1 MKPGNLGDQPITGWC
16 QFLQR
21 FKPLKDK
28 KNVFRMTTLFLS
40 LWKGVFIL
48 GGRGGTMEKVNVAL
62 LGLGTVGSGVWK
74 MLKENQDVIARKTGK
89 WYQVHAILVKDPG
102 KKRDLEIM
110 DARITTDFSQ
120 VLTEETDV
128 LVEVMGGVEPA
139 YSYIKQAMKKGCHV
153 VTANKEL
160 IAKHGM
166 ELEQLAKQCQVQLRY
181 EASVGGGIP
190 VISTLRHFLKANRI
204 DRIQGILNGTT
215 NYILTQMQEKGR
227 SFAEVLKKAQEK
239 GYAES
244 DPSSDVE
251 GLDAVYK
258 LTILM
263 RLAFQAQVSVSDI
276 FYQGI
281 TDMLPGELQLAE
293 KLGYSVKLLAQA
305 EKFGENGPVSGSV
318 LPTLVPKE
326 HPLASV
332 RDVYNAVTVEGDY
345 VQDLTL
351 VGQGAGQKPTASAVV
366 EDLLNTNGFA
376 EQNPLP
382 VKEPWMLSGDDLFP
396 TRFLLLKV
404 RGQVTESTLPP
415 SFPEEASSL
424 ALLPAEEHTFI
435 GLILRGWTQEKTD
448 ALVSTWDGKVDGI
461 RIRPVLSGEATG
473 SKRSLPLARTM

>member
-1 MKPGNLGDQPITGWC
+1 M
-16 QFLQR
+16 
-21 FKPLKDK
+21 
-28 KNVFRMTTLFLS
+28 
-40 LWKGVFIL
+40 
-48 GGRGGTMEKVNVAL
+48 
-62 LGLGTVGSGVWK
+62 
-74 MLKENQDVIARKTGK
+74 
-89 WYQVHAILVKDPG
+89 
-102 KKRDLEIM
+102 
-110 DARITTDFSQ
+110 
-120 VLTEETDV
+120 
-128 LVEVMGGVEPA
+128 
-139 YSYIKQAMKKGCHV
+139 
-153 VTANKEL
+153 
-160 IAKHGM
+160 
-166 ELEQLAKQCQVQLRY
+166 
-181 EASVGGGIP
+181 
-190 VISTLRHFLKANRI
+190 
-204 DRIQGILNGTT
+204 
-215 NYILTQMQEKGR
+215 
-227 SFAEVLKKAQEK
+227 
-239 GYAES
+239 
-244 DPSSDVE
+244 
-251 GLDAVYK
+251 
-258 LTILM
+258 TILM

-293 KLGYSVKLLAQA
+293 RLGYSVKLLAQA
-305 EKFGENGPVSGSV
+305 EKFGENGPVSGLV
-318 LPTLVPKE
+318 FPTLVPKE

-382 VKEPWMLSGDDLFP
+382 ANEPWMLSGDDLFP

-404 RGQVTESTLPP
+404 CGQISESMLPP

-448 ALVSTWDGKVDGI
+448 TLVSTWDGKVDGI